1 MPDFFMVPVRKMEI
15 EVGKPLPY
23 TVYDAEHNLLLSQG
37 SVVSSERQVE
47 VLLSKGVFREKARA
61 RPQHGLDF
69 PDYPDPLVADPPSS
83 PKPAAA
89 RPAPPIQPDKSHAEG
104 DGHAGQH
111 ARGVQATLDEAKLT
125 PGDALQLQQ
134 LLDGQT
140 ERFTVRVIGMMKPK
154 SVLVTAP
161 TLDDKLIFVRDG
173 QPFLIRA
180 FSGLNV
186 CAFKSKVLKAHHSP
200 FPYLHL
206 AYPDSVEL
214 MRIRKSIRA
223 RVSII
228 IAISDKEGGRQ
239 LAAARI
245 VDLSVGGARAFSA
258 NKFGEKGQQV
268 FVSFKVKLDD
278 IEEYINV
285 PATLRSFTE
294 EFDEDG
300 KGVYAIGMQFEEL
313 PPHERLLIMNLVY
326 QYLLKENE

>member
-1 MPDFFMVPVRKMEI
+1 MPDFFMVPVRKLEI

-23 TVYDAEHNLLLSQG
+23 TVYDSDRNLLLSQG
-37 SVVSSERQVE
+37 ALVTSERQVE
-47 VLLSKGVFREKARA
+47 MLIAKGVFREQTRV
-61 RPQHGLDF
+61 RTSHGLDF
-69 PDYPDPLVADPPSS
+69 PDYPDPLVNDQESAPS
-83 PKPAAA
+83 KPALKS
-89 RPAPPIQPDKSHAEG
+89 APQPESGPVEKVTPP
-104 DGHAGQH
+104 GHMS
-111 ARGVQATLDEAKLT
+111 RGEKASLDEAKLT

-186 CAFKSKVLKAHHSP
+186 CAFKSKVLKSQHTP

-206 AYPDSVEL
+206 SYPDTVEL

-223 RVSII
+223 KVNII
-228 IAISDKEGGRQ
+228 VAISDKEGGRQ
-239 LAAARI
+239 MAAARI
-245 VDLSVGGARAFSA
+245 VDLSVGGARAFA
-258 NKFGEKGQQV
+258 TGIFCDKGQQV

-285 PATLRSFTE
+285 PATIRSFTE
-294 EFDEDG
+294 DNDENG
-300 KGVYAIGMQFEEL
+300 KAVYAIGMQFDEL
-313 PPHERLLIMNLVY
+313 PQHDKLLITNLVY
-326 QYLLKENE
+326 QYLLKEHE